1 MKDSLALQTG
11 QPAGG
16 SVVKLSELPVLCLP
30 VEPMMHLCKDISQL
44 QHGYTL
50 RRTVEMCGCAA
61 PSGGLKAL
69 GSPAQRGAPRPG
81 AHDHPGAVVVTLL
94 QACHHGL
101 AGDGAKLVGEGA
113 VENQDIH
120 GEDPLTD
127 GCSVLQNEALMDE
140 EDAA

>member
-1 MKDSLALQTG
+1 MKDSLAFQTG

-69 GSPAQRGAPRPG
+69 GSPAQRGALFRNVPE
-81 AHDHPGAVVVTLL
+81 VTLCSASQKVRDRSIL
-94 QACHHGL
+94 ENSCGQA
-101 AGDGAKLVGEGA
+101 ALV
-113 VENQDIH
+113 
-120 GEDPLTD
+120 
-127 GCSVLQNEALMDE
+127 
-140 EDAA
+140 